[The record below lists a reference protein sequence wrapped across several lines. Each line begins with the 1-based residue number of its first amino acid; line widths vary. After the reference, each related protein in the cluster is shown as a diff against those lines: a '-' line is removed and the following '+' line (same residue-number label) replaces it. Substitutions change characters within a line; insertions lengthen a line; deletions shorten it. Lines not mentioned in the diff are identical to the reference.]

1 MFSASETS
9 GRVSIS
15 VTAIFMGN
23 DLNISL
29 YGGDAPHIGA
39 VALAQPRP
47 SLQNAKQNSSTCSVL
62 TITGHKE
69 DELARALALDLSKKL
84 EVTVCVACGI
94 HLDKISPEEIGL
106 VLAICDRL
114 TAKLLTALQEN
125 KMRNR
130 PQSGSRGPGARTARA
145 KKSRAIDG
153 NTLT

>member
-9 GRVSIS
+9 GRVSINLIA
-15 VTAIFMGN
+15 VFMGR

-29 YGGDAPHIGA
+29 YGGDTPHIGA

-47 SLQNAKQNSSTCSVL
+47 SLQSTEQISSTCSVL
-62 TITGHKE
+62 AIIGHKE

-94 HLDKISPEEIGL
+94 HLDKISPDEIGQ

-114 TAKLLTALQEN
+114 TAKLLKEI
-125 KMRNR
+125 
-130 PQSGSRGPGARTARA
+130 RG
-145 KKSRAIDG
+145 D
-153 NTLT
+153 

>member
-29 YGGDAPHIGA
+29 YGGDTPHIGA

-47 SLQNAKQNSSTCSVL
+47 SLHNTEQSSSTCSVL
-62 TITGHKE
+62 AITGHKE

-84 EVTVCVACGI
+84 EVAVCVACGI
-94 HLDKISPEEIGL
+94 HLNKISPEEIGL
-106 VLAICDRL
+106 VLEICDRL
-114 TAKLLTALQEN
+114 TAKLLTTLQES
-125 KMRNR
+125 KMGNR
-130 PQSGSRGPGARTARA
+130 PQGGSRGPRTRTPQV
-145 KKSRAIDG
+145 KNRGD
-153 NTLT
+153 